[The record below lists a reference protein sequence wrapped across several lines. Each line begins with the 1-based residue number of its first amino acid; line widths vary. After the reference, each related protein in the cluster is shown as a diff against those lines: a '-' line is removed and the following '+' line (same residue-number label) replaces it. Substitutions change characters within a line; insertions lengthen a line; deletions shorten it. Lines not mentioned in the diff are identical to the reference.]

1 MAVTGRRIR
10 ASAPS
15 VGLSDADL
23 IEMYRLVAL
32 ARAVDERMWIL
43 NRAGRIPFVISGQG
57 HEGAQVGI
65 AWAFEKGHLRAADQP
80 ACSYDRGLDRS
91 DRRPAQIGVLSS
103 GSPD

>member
-1 MAVTGRRIR
+1 MAVTKKRESRSRTDR
-10 ASAPS
+10 APELGADL
-15 VGLSDADL
+15 GLSAADL

-65 AWAFEKGHLRAADQP
+65 AWALEKGKDWIA
-80 ACSYDRGLDRS
+80 RS
-91 DRRPAQIGVLSS
+91 TAPSRPVSPS
-103 GSPD
+103 G